1 MRNTMETVYLESTI
15 ISYLV
20 SNPSRDLIVAAH
32 QQITR
37 EWWARRRQYFSCS
50 ISQVVLDE
58 IARGDVE
65 QVKRRLAVAQGL
77 PRLRA
82 LAEAERLTVQFL
94 QSGALPAA
102 AARDAA
108 HVAIATVARMDYLL
122 TWNCRHIAN
131 AQILRKLAA
140 TAASSGYTL
149 PDVRTPE
156 ELMGDIADEEL

>member
-1 MRNTMETVYLESTI
+1 METVYLESTI

-58 IARGDVE
+58 IARGDAE
-65 QVKRRLAVAQGL
+65 QVKRRLAVAQAL
-77 PRLRA
+77 PKLPITPSVSQ
-82 LAEAERLTVQFL
+82 LAAEFVGA
-94 QSGALPAA
+94 GALPPTAA
-102 AARDAA
+102 ADAV
-108 HVAIATVARMDYLL
+108 HVAVATVAGTDYVL

-131 AQILRKLAA
+131 GQLLKKMAA
-140 TAASSGYTL
+140 VAERLGYRL
-149 PDVRTPE
+149 PDVQTPE
-156 ELMGDIADEEL
+156 ELMGDVADEEL